1 MDAIAELPDHAPA
14 AFTWRRHRH
23 RVSRADG
30 PERIYGE
37 WWRRDAERAAVRDYF
52 RVEDQDGRRFLL
64 FREGDGMDA
73 DTGGLAWFLQGMF

>member
-1 MDAIAELPDHAPA
+1 VDAIAELPDHAPA

-23 RVSRADG
+23 RVRRADG

-37 WWRRDAERAAVRDYF
+37 WWRRDEERAAVRDYF
-52 RVEDQDGRRFLL
+52 RVEDEQGRRFLL
-64 FREGDGMDA
+64 FREGDGVDA